1 MYVKI
6 PSAIF
11 SFSSF
16 FLYENIKIRR
26 VRVHAHIHKLEYN
39 MQYIKLVSYDHHF
52 YTDIIR
58 AAYFWRKTKRVVK

>member
-6 PSAIF
+6 LSAIF
-11 SFSSF
+11 PFSSF
-16 FLYENIKIRR
+16 FLCENITIHRA
-26 VRVHAHIHKLEYN
+26 RVHTHIHKLEYN

-58 AAYFWRKTKRVVK
+58 IAYF